1 MNELKRLLAATSD
14 EPSPAVERL
23 RALLASRAQEQD
35 LLDVA
40 YRTIDSPIG
49 VLLLAAT
56 PSGLIRV
63 AFAVEDHEVVLDALA
78 QQVSPRI
85 LLAPAR
91 LDDAARQL
99 DDYFT
104 SRRRRFDLPLD
115 LRLTRGFRRTVLEH
129 LPEVG
134 YGHTVSYAELAAEV
148 GNPKAS
154 RAVGTA
160 CATNPLP
167 LVIPCHR
174 VVRSDGT
181 TGAYLGGAE
190 VKRMLLDLEHTPST

>member
-1 MNELKRLLAATSD
+1 VNELEHLLAGSTD
-14 EPSPAVERL
+14 RTDPAVERL
-23 RALLASRAQEQD
+23 RAQLTRRAQEHN

-40 YRTIDSPIG
+40 YRTVDLPVG
-49 VLLLAAT
+49 PLLLAAT
-56 PSGLIRV
+56 PVGLVRV
-63 AFAVEDHEVVLDALA
+63 AYSREHHDDVLAALA
-78 QQVSPRI
+78 RQISPRI
-85 LLAPAR
+85 LLAPSR

-99 DDYFT
+99 DDYFAH
-104 SRRRRFDLPLD
+104 RRHDFDLPLD
-115 LRLTRGFRRTVLEH
+115 LRLARGFRRAVLEH

-134 YGHTVSYAELAAEV
+134 YGRTVSYAQLAAEV
-148 GNPKAS
+148 GNPRAV

-181 TGAYLGGAE
+181 PGEYVGGAE
-190 VKRMLLDLEHTPST
+190 IKRRLLDLEGSG